1 MAAVI
6 VVNVEGYQI
15 QIYLRDKQLPDG
27 FSAIQVKIPA
37 SCFMDSDTV
46 ILKFIKMA
54 EQKDWNSTSLIKTA
68 ELGVPVVAQ
77 WLMNLT
83 IKKKKKFIESG
94 KRPRINKFIYIIY
107 HQSPH
112 VSVIM

>member
-54 EQKDWNSTSLIKTA
+54 E
-68 ELGVPVVAQ
+68 
-77 WLMNLT
+77 
-83 IKKKKKFIESG
+83 
-94 KRPRINKFIYIIY
+94 
-107 HQSPH
+107 
-112 VSVIM
+112 